1 MTVSNP
7 EGDTVRQT
15 SVRADPTDIQF
26 SEMKGD
32 ERSQTGENTVSN
44 IAINAWSRV
53 IPCSLRSHST

>member
-32 ERSQTGENTVSN
+32 ERSQTGENTVSTGDKKPT
-44 IAINAWSRV
+44 RPFV
-53 IPCSLRSHST
+53 ITSEI

>member
-44 IAINAWSRV
+44 IQCCA
-53 IPCSLRSHST
+53 